1 RYAGGDGEEEGNR
14 CRHRDIDTG
23 EADCVSLKVTEEMIF
38 ILDIIRILRVMTLVD
53 LLFVS
58 KLMQQKVTKDEK
70 CVRNLASYEGLSLEN
85 ESLGL
90 VLENQV
96 TTAIFLSFNLA
107 QAEEGATS
115 VLDGLDTQ
123 RELTSQVKER
133 RDREEE
139 LGGAT
144 SLYDDFVGVDKEA
157 GLRENARVEVI
168 VGERRNNLA
177 GSRSV
182 YFVKLGPGQST
193 ETQSLGVLKDARL
206 KE

>member
-1 RYAGGDGEEEGNR
+1 
-14 CRHRDIDTG
+14 
-23 EADCVSLKVTEEMIF
+23 
-38 ILDIIRILRVMTLVD
+38 MTLVD

-85 ESLGL
+85 KSLGL

-96 TTAIFLSFNLA
+96 TTVTFLSFNLA
-107 QAEEGATS
+107 QLES
-115 VLDGLDTQ
+115 SKQFFVLDGLDTQ
-123 RELTSQVKER
+123 RELTGQVKER
-133 RDREEE
+133 RHREEE

-144 SLYDDFVGVDKEA
+144 SIYDDFVGVDKEA
-157 GLRENARVEVI
+157 GLREDARVEVI

-182 YFVKLGPGQST
+182 YFVKLGPGQT
-193 ETQSLGVLKDARL
+193 ITIVKTRCATTQDGLLAHCK
-206 KE
+206 

>member
-1 RYAGGDGEEEGNR
+1 MRGSAWKTNLSDS
-14 CRHRDIDTG
+14 CW
-23 EADCVSLKVTEEMIF
+23 
-38 ILDIIRILRVMTLVD
+38 RI
-53 LLFVS
+53 
-58 KLMQQKVTKDEK
+58 KKEP
-70 CVRNLASYEGLSLEN
+70 
-85 ESLGL
+85 
-90 VLENQV
+90 QV
-96 TTAIFLSFNLA
+96 Y
-107 QAEEGATS
+107 
-115 VLDGLDTQ
+115 LDGLDTQ

-157 GLRENARVEVI
+157 GLREDARVEVI

-206 KE
+206 KERDLGRLLVTSKPIADKAMSPCYLSYNLGSKIELTKICKKEFFMKQISFTMRIKRISHFH

>member
-1 RYAGGDGEEEGNR
+1 
-14 CRHRDIDTG
+14 
-23 EADCVSLKVTEEMIF
+23 
-38 ILDIIRILRVMTLVD
+38 MTLVD

-107 QAEEGATS
+107 QLEAEEGATS

>member
-1 RYAGGDGEEEGNR
+1 
-14 CRHRDIDTG
+14 
-23 EADCVSLKVTEEMIF
+23 
-38 ILDIIRILRVMTLVD
+38 MTLVY

-70 CVRNLASYEGLSLEN
+70 CVRNLATYEGLSLEN

-96 TTAIFLSFNLA
+96 TTATFLSFNLA
-107 QAEEGATS
+107 QAEEGTTS
-115 VLDGLDTQ
+115 VLDGLDTH
-123 RELTSQVKER
+123 RELTGQVKER

-157 GLRENARVEVI
+157 GLREDARVEMI

-177 GSRSV
+177 SSRSV

-206 KE
+206 KERDLGRLLVTSKPIADKAMSPCCLNL

>member
-1 RYAGGDGEEEGNR
+1 MAAR
-14 CRHRDIDTG
+14 
-23 EADCVSLKVTEEMIF
+23 
-38 ILDIIRILRVMTLVD
+38 
-53 LLFVS
+53 
-58 KLMQQKVTKDEK
+58 
-70 CVRNLASYEGLSLEN
+70 
-85 ESLGL
+85 
-90 VLENQV
+90 
-96 TTAIFLSFNLA
+96 
-107 QAEEGATS
+107 AEEGATS

-123 RELTSQVKER
+123 RELTGQVKER

-139 LGGAT
+139 LDGAT

-157 GLRENARVEVI
+157 GLREDARVEVI

-206 KE
+206 KERDLGRLLVTSKPISDKAMSPCCLNL

>member
-1 RYAGGDGEEEGNR
+1 
-14 CRHRDIDTG
+14 
-23 EADCVSLKVTEEMIF
+23 
-38 ILDIIRILRVMTLVD
+38 
-53 LLFVS
+53 
-58 KLMQQKVTKDEK
+58 MQQKVTKDEK
-70 CVRNLASYEGLSLEN
+70 CVRNLATYEGLSLEN

-96 TTAIFLSFNLA
+96 TTATFLSFNLA
-107 QAEEGATS
+107 QLEAEEGTTS
-115 VLDGLDTQ
+115 VLDGLDTH
-123 RELTSQVKER
+123 RELTGQVKER

-157 GLRENARVEVI
+157 GLREDARVEMI

-177 GSRSV
+177 SSRSV

-206 KE
+206 KERDLGRLLVTSKPIADKAMSPCCLNL

>member
-1 RYAGGDGEEEGNR
+1 
-14 CRHRDIDTG
+14 
-23 EADCVSLKVTEEMIF
+23 
-38 ILDIIRILRVMTLVD
+38 MTLVD

-70 CVRNLASYEGLSLEN
+70 CVRNIASYEGLSLEN

-96 TTAIFLSFNLA
+96 TTTTFLSFNLA
-107 QAEEGATS
+107 QLEAEEGATS

-123 RELTSQVKER
+123 RELTGQAKER

-157 GLRENARVEVI
+157 GLRANARVEVI
-168 VGERRNNLA
+168 VGEE
-177 GSRSV
+177 
-182 YFVKLGPGQST
+182 
-193 ETQSLGVLKDARL
+193 ETISQAA
-206 KE
+206 

>member
-1 RYAGGDGEEEGNR
+1 
-14 CRHRDIDTG
+14 
-23 EADCVSLKVTEEMIF
+23 
-38 ILDIIRILRVMTLVD
+38 MTLVD

-70 CVRNLASYEGLSLEN
+70 YVRNLASYEGLSLEN

-96 TTAIFLSFNLA
+96 TTAISSALTWHR
-107 QAEEGATS
+107 AEEGVTS
-115 VLDGLDTQ
+115 VFDGLDTQ

-139 LGGAT
+139 LGCAT

-206 KE
+206 KERDLGRLLVTSKPIADKAMSPCCLNL